1 MSLGILPLLT
11 CSNFRNVTITL
22 IHSCMGFHVETDI
35 LVNRVTVK
43 QGEKDPSNHFYIM
56 KQFS

>member
-1 MSLGILPLLT
+1 
-11 CSNFRNVTITL
+11 
-22 IHSCMGFHVETDI
+22 MGLQVETGI

-43 QGEKDPSNHFYIM
+43 QGEKDPSNHCYAM